1 MITRT
6 IIVILL
12 LFDIIILGNK
22 NFGTVKVFF
31 DNTIV
36 FNSIWGNDMKWPQ
49 GIVLSSTSNSISSS
63 SNSISSSSSS
73 SSGSNSKSLSKKLI
87 SSKDKANKISKVHRI
102 FTWKGDDLFISY
114 NNTILLGDSYITTRI
129 KPPLKW
135 FKSSGS
141 IVDSIVKSNDNMI
154 SLNVLMSSI
163 NCNVKRS
170 VILSLDDI
178 ESDGSLI
185 ELIVSRKKAENAL
198 STLRSVG
205 FNREDIYRMLDKGPW
220 VLAFDIAKF
229 VPSLFIAL
237 QSDLGLTQA
246 QAVHITSHCPFL
258 IAQYA
263 RYKGRDVL
271 ATASALLDAGYE
283 YKQLVSNLLRFPTI
297 LATPPDRIK
306 GWVALLHAFGIALK
320 PNEFVKMIEKAPF
333 MYYINA
339 PPMCE
344 QEINNISSFGSD
356 ADPKNEASHNLER
369 QILSSLEILRDLQLP
384 DIDKLVR
391 TSPEILLVPSHDISQ
406 RSRYLFNL
414 FREEIAYINKEQSDT
429 ILKDSPLENEYIN
442 QSEGSIFAAGDLKEI
457 FTSFKSAETIS
468 IIKENSASSIS
479 SDSSS
484 SSSIDSSSSDSISS
498 SEKEILKKAHDMLG
512 KITESYPQVLLLDVI
527 KMKSMTS
534 TLRACGL
541 RRSEVV
547 KLVKIWPQVLA
558 YDSGHIKDI
567 ISILKYQVGLKKA
580 ELAPFLSQNPKIL
593 SGSVDDYQNKI
604 DYLLH
609 TLQGNPADIRKR
621 PEYLTLSLSNY
632 IRPRVEFL
640 RAFGIS
646 IESISLSFLTTAP
659 TSAIASAAN
668 VKVEAFEKFQ
678 SALKMIEKEIINSE
692 PRAQRT
698 KPKLTKNSFNDFMNE
713 GSSNSG
719 F

>member
-1 MITRT
+1 VTGVQTCALPI
-6 IIVILL
+6 
-12 LFDIIILGNK
+12 
-22 NFGTVKVFF
+22 
-31 DNTIV
+31 
-36 FNSIWGNDMKWPQ
+36 
-49 GIVLSSTSNSISSS
+49 
-63 SNSISSSSSS
+63 
-73 SSGSNSKSLSKKLI
+73 LSKEKV
-87 SSKDKANKISKVHRI
+87 NKISKVRRI

-141 IVDSIVKSNDNMI
+141 IVDSIVKSNDNII

-163 NCNVKRS
+163 NCNIKRS

-220 VLAFDIAKF
+220 VLAFDITKF
-229 VPSLFIAL
+229 VPSLFVAL

-271 ATASALLDAGYE
+271 ATASALLDAGYD
-283 YKQLVSNLLRFPTI
+283 YKKLVSNLLRFPTI

-356 ADPKNEASHNLER
+356 ADPKNDASHNLER

-391 TSPEILLVPSHDISQ
+391 TSPEILLIPSQDISQ
-406 RSRYLFNL
+406 RSRYLFNF

-429 ILKDSPLENEYIN
+429 ITNDSSSNTYDSCSNTYDSISNTNDNIN
-442 QSEGSIFAAGDLKEI
+442 HNEGSIFAAGDLKEI
-457 FTSFKSAETIS
+457 FTSFKSSETIS
-468 IIKENSASSIS
+468 IINENSASSS
-479 SDSSS
+479 NSN
-484 SSSIDSSSSDSISS
+484 SDSISS
-498 SEKEILKKAHDMLG
+498 IEKEILKKAHDMLG

-527 KMKSMTS
+527 KMKAMTS

-678 SALKMIEKEIINSE
+678 SALKLIEKEIINSE
-692 PRAQRT
+692 PRAEKRT
-698 KPKLTKNSFNDFMNE
+698 RPKLTKNSFNDFMNE